1 MHRSYDVRFDI
12 EAERDLEG
20 IADYLAAR
28 ASLAR
33 AIEFFGAIRHQAETL
48 SIFPE
53 RGAVPKE
60 LDRLGVRQYRQ
71 TLLKQYRIFYEVTA
85 DAVVILLI
93 ADGRRDMD
101 ALLSTRL
108 LTRDPSG

>member
-1 MHRSYDVRFDI
+1 MPKRYDVRFDI

-28 ASLAR
+28 ASPDR
-33 AIEFFGAIRHQAETL
+33 ALEFIGAIRQQAETL
-48 SIFPE
+48 STFPE
-53 RGAVPKE
+53 RGAAPKE

-71 TLLKQYRIFYEVTA
+71 TLLKRYRIFYEVA
-85 DAVVILLI
+85 DAAVVILLI

-101 ALLSTRL
+101 ALLSKRL
-108 LTRDPSG
+108 LGRDPSG

>member
-1 MHRSYDVRFDI
+1 MPRLYEVRFDM

-28 ASLAR
+28 ASPAR
-33 AIEFFGAIRHQAETL
+33 ALEFIGAIRQQAQTL
-48 SIFPE
+48 STFPE

-71 TLLKQYRIFYEVTA
+71 TLLKRYRIFHEVTDA
-85 DAVVILLI
+85 AVVILLV

-101 ALLSTRL
+101 ALLSKRL
-108 LTRDPSG
+108 LGRDLPG